1 MLSPEERDAMICEA
15 ADLRR
20 REILRAARASARGA
34 VKTGQ
39 LLAFLNGASA
49 LLRGRAWRPRPRP
62 GTGDRF
68 LL

>member
-1 MLSPEERDAMICEA
+1 MLSEA

-20 REILRAARASARGA
+20 REILRAARASARGV
-34 VKTGQ
+34 VKAGQ
-39 LLAFLNGASA
+39 LLAFLTDASA
-49 LLRGRAWRPRPRP
+49 LLRGRASRPRPRP